1 MNKTIE
7 EQIKELVDKASTTMS
22 TGDLCMM
29 IADQLEPG
37 VQIRITQRGVRVTHS
52 RYIDKLGSASE
63 IDEALSQNR
72 LALSDS

>member
-7 EQIKELVDKASTTMS
+7 EQIKELVDKASTAMS

-29 IADQLEPG
+29 ISDRLDPG

-52 RYIDKLGSASE
+52 RYIDKMSTASE
-63 IDEALSQNR
+63 IDKALSQNR
-72 LALSDS
+72 FTLSNS